1 MRRRH
6 ALSLLLATPA
16 LAQDGW
22 PRRPIRLI
30 VPYSPG
36 GSTDTVARQLA
47 ERLARPLGQSV
58 VVENRP
64 GLAGSLGVDLVAKA
78 APDGYV
84 MVVGTTNQTINETL
98 QPRRPFNLMADL
110 APVAMIN
117 SFPFA
122 LAVAN
127 ALPVRSVAELQA
139 HARAHPGALNYA
151 SSGQGSALHLTAE
164 RLRVQMGVE
173 MQHIPFRNYAEART
187 ALIAGQIQLMF
198 DGVFTLAPLIRAG
211 QIRGLATT
219 GATREAQLAELPTLA
234 ESWPGFQASLWNG
247 IFAPAA
253 TPGPVVARI
262 NAEVNR
268 ILAEPEM
275 VAAQAA
281 IGAVGMPMTPADFRR
296 FLEAEITRHA
306 DIVRMAGV
314 QPD

>member
-1 MRRRH
+1 VRRRH

-122 LAVAN
+122 LIWFNWLAIAKKYSPLLYIV
-127 ALPVRSVAELQA
+127 LS
-139 HARAHPGALNYA
+139 
-151 SSGQGSALHLTAE
+151 
-164 RLRVQMGVE
+164 
-173 MQHIPFRNYAEART
+173 RT
-187 ALIAGQIQLMF
+187 K
-198 DGVFTLAPLIRAG
+198 
-211 QIRGLATT
+211 
-219 GATREAQLAELPTLA
+219 
-234 ESWPGFQASLWNG
+234 
-247 IFAPAA
+247 
-253 TPGPVVARI
+253 
-262 NAEVNR
+262 
-268 ILAEPEM
+268 
-275 VAAQAA
+275 
-281 IGAVGMPMTPADFRR
+281 
-296 FLEAEITRHA
+296 
-306 DIVRMAGV
+306 
-314 QPD
+314 